1 MWGMSFLRNLQSVLS
16 ASVVV
21 AALGYFVD
29 IYDLLLFSIV
39 RVPSLRDLGLS
50 ESEVVSQGLWLLN
63 LQMLGMLVGGV
74 LFGVLGDRRGRLK
87 ILFGSIF
94 IYSVANFANA
104 FVQDVW
110 TYAMLRFV
118 AGVGLAGELG
128 AGITLVSEVLSK
140 ELRGYG
146 TMLIATVGVSGA
158 VLAYFVAEYFD
169 WRTAYI
175 VGGVLGFLLL
185 LLRIKV
191 HESGMFKELEEREG
205 EGEVGVARG
214 NFFALFTNGD
224 RFRRL
229 LFCTLIGLPVWYVVG
244 ILITLSPE
252 MAKAL
257 GVQGTVTAGKAVLLC
272 YTGLIFGD
280 FCSGTLSQL
289 LRTRKRVISMFVGLT
304 SGAVASYFLLPWP
317 NMSSQFFYSICF
329 VLGFSI
335 GFWAVFVTVAAEHF
349 GTNLRATVATSVP
362 NFARGLLVPMSGL
375 FTLIKSNS
383 DIVTAGWGV
392 ALIVIP
398 ITFIA
403 IYFLEETYGKD
414 LNFIER

>member
-1 MWGMSFLRNLQSVLS
+1 MVNVLN

-39 RVPSLRDLGLS
+39 RIPSLRDLGLS
-50 ESEVVSQGLWLLN
+50 ESEVISQGLWLLN

-74 LFGVLGDRRGRLK
+74 LFGVLGDRKGRLK

-94 IYSVANFANA
+94 LYSVANFANA

-110 TYAMLRFV
+110 IYAVLRFI

-158 VLAYFVAEYFD
+158 VLAYFVAEYFN
-169 WRTAYI
+169 WRTAYM

-185 LLRIKV
+185 ILRIKV
-191 HESGMFKELEEREG
+191 HESGMFKELEKRDEE
-205 EGEVGVARG
+205 EPAGVARG
-214 NFFALFTNGD
+214 NFFALFMNWD

-244 ILITLSPE
+244 ILITLAPE

-257 GVQGTVTAGKAVLLC
+257 GIQGTVTAGKAVLLC

-280 FCSGTLSQL
+280 FCSGTLSQI
-289 LRTRKRVISMFVGLT
+289 LRTRKRVISIFVGLT
-304 SGAVASYFLLPWP
+304 AAAMACYFLLPWP
-317 NMSSQFFYSICF
+317 SLKNEVFYWVCF
-329 VLGFSI
+329 ALGFSI

-362 NFARGLLVPMSGL
+362 NFARGLLVPMTAL
-375 FTLIKSNS
+375 FAFLKSYYGM
-383 DIVTAGWGV
+383 VAAGWILG
-392 ALIVIP
+392 LIILP
-398 ITFIA
+398 ITFLA

-414 LNFIER
+414 LNFVEK